1 MLKRPQ
7 LFRRVA
13 VERYTA
19 RKDQMTLP
27 KFTPPRQFVP
37 TAILLGASLAVTVAF
52 SVVSIPVHTA
62 ASITRVDSTLIA
74 IAPVGPERP
83 YTVGQRVFVR
93 RRSDGVTIARGTVV
107 GILASSEAKARLEEK
122 PPALSSRTASVIV
135 ETGRETLLSAVGRR
149 VRDPLLNIDQH
160 STKQSGGNT

>member
-1 MLKRPQ
+1 MLMRPQ

-19 RKDQMTLP
+19 RKELMTLP
-27 KFTPPRQFVP
+27 KFTPPRQFIP
-37 TAILLGASLAVTVAF
+37 TAILLGASLAVAIAF

-62 ASITRVDSTLIA
+62 ASITRAEASLIA

-83 YTVGQRVFVR
+83 YAVGQRVFVR

-122 PPALSSRTASVIV
+122 LPALSSQTASVIV
-135 ETGRETLLSAVGRR
+135 ETGREPLLAAVGRR
-149 VRDPLLNIDQH
+149 VRNPLSI
-160 STKQSGGNT
+160 STSNQ

>member
-1 MLKRPQ
+1 MLMRPQ

-37 TAILLGASLAVTVAF
+37 LAVLLGASLAAAVAF
-52 SVVSIPVHTA
+52 RVVSIPVHTA
-62 ASITRVDSTLIA
+62 ASITRAEASFIA

-93 RRSDGVTIARGTVV
+93 RRSDGVIIARGTVV
-107 GILASSEAKARLEEK
+107 GMLASSEARARLEEK
-122 PPALSSRTASVIV
+122 LPAHSSQTASVIV
-135 ETGRETLLSAVGRR
+135 ETGRETLLDAVGRR
-149 VRDPLLNIDQH
+149 VRSPLLNHLPTI
-160 STKQSGGNT
+160 N